1 MKKVNIIFGN
11 HNTVNAI
18 EDYLYFL
25 IKTFS
30 SLPFKVMISKEII
43 YDADIL
49 VLQEDFKR
57 RNVKEI
63 IEFKKNPAKTLVVVA
78 TENITGDSFNDNL
91 NITSILDKKDE
102 LEKIAKAQIHA
113 STWASYILKKY
124 LLSMRRDILGFH
136 RIIKRVNDDHLNVL
150 KRRYSNFL
158 MIGPMCDQIWVMPGL
173 EVEPYQKLFGP
184 TIVPFPFVL
193 SPARRRDSDLFCSRA
208 LLSGKISFH
217 RKSLLNFLDLQ
228 EFLKGDSV
236 QTKQKGVL
244 ISSFDTPLSVRWE
257 LLKTVCVYLDL
268 PVSDDSKIFSS
279 MKAAIALE
287 AGVPFFSLSAG
298 DPGRFGP
305 FCKTFKD
312 IRSLKANF
320 EAYNSEDLNDLG
332 ASFSAQAANSFSP
345 STYPFLQELVS

>member
-102 LEKIAKAQIHA
+102 LEKLAKAQIHA

-305 FCKTFKD
+305 FCRTFDD
-312 IRSLKANF
+312 IRSLKDNL
-320 EAYNSEDLNDLG
+320 EACTSEDLVELG
-332 ASFSAQAANSFSP
+332 ANFSAQAANIFSP
-345 STYPFLQELVS
+345 SAYPFLQELTS